1 MPEVIGSF
9 LVLGLLGLGING
21 LSSHL
26 GCAYSYTVPGRKDI
40 SSVT

>member
-1 MPEVIGSF
+1 MPEVIGSY
-9 LVLGLLGLGING
+9 LVLGLLGING